1 MDRKGLSA
9 SGRVLE
15 RVLFVETAVD
25 VLPHVNATLNA
36 VAALLLLRG
45 YRLLKRGRERAHIRT
60 MLSCFGVS
68 VLFLICYLVY
78 HQLLFTVTGQ
88 RGKPFTN
95 QVWPIR
101 QVYFAILISHVL
113 LAVTVP
119 FLAGITI
126 YHGLRNQRKTHRR
139 WARWTFPIWL
149 YVSLTGVVVY
159 LMLYHLFAAESV
171 PL

>member
-1 MDRKGLSA
+1 M
-9 SGRVLE
+9 
-15 RVLFVETAVD
+15 ETAVE

-36 VAALLLLRG
+36 TAALLLLRG
-45 YRLLKRGRERAHIRT
+45 YWLIKRGRERAHIRT

-68 VLFLICYLVY
+68 VLFLVCYLVY
-78 HQLLFTVTGQ
+78 HQLLFAVTGQ
-88 RGKPFTN
+88 RGKPFASP
-95 QVWPIR
+95 VWLIR
-101 QVYFAILISHVL
+101 QVYLGILISHVL

-126 YHGLRNQRKTHRR
+126 YHGLRNQRKVHRR

-149 YVSLTGVVVY
+149 YVSVTGVVVY
-159 LMLYHLFAAESV
+159 LMLYHLFAAAAV

>member
-1 MDRKGLSA
+1 MF
-9 SGRVLE
+9 
-15 RVLFVETAVD
+15 FVEIAVD
-25 VLPHVNATLNA
+25 LLPHVNATLNA
-36 VAALLLLRG
+36 LAALLLLRG
-45 YRLLKRGRERAHIRT
+45 YWLIKRGRERSHVRT

-95 QVWPIR
+95 QVWLIR
-101 QVYFAILISHVL
+101 RVYFGVLISHVL

-126 YHGLRNQRKTHRR
+126 YHGLRDHRKVHRR

-149 YVSLTGVVVY
+149 YVSVTGVMVY
-159 LMLYHLFAAESV
+159 LMLYHLFAAEVV
-171 PL
+171 PV